1 MVTEYFHAGLSVG
14 VVGWLETQLGDT
26 WVGRQANRVG
36 GTIGLMTK
44 ASSCYPPTP
53 PTLACLLTQLG
64 EELPQDTHEVAQ
76 REAVVSHDALD
87 LVELGQV
94 SGIQGLIPEHSI
106 DGEVFGRSEGLLG
119 VTGRPGPGM
128 GEEVSMTTQPLPPML
143 PEPCHTFWARR

>member
-1 MVTEYFHAGLSVG
+1 
-14 VVGWLETQLGDT
+14 
-26 WVGRQANRVG
+26 
-36 GTIGLMTK
+36 MTK

-53 PTLACLLTQLG
+53 PTLARLLTQLG

-76 REAVVSHDALD
+76 REAVVSHDTLD

-128 GEEVSMTTQPLPPML
+128 GEEVSMTAQPLPPML
-143 PEPCHTFWARR
+143 PGPGHTFWARR